1 MSRIAYAIGDQ
12 VVLIGKPGR
21 TAAAERTC
29 RIVGILPSDHNEPQ
43 YRVRFEGENF
53 ERRIVATD
61 IDTSET
67 PSPAAAALVAVPT
80 QRAEP
85 WFKPSRIKI
94 GK

>member
-21 TAAAERTC
+21 TSAIDRTC
-29 RIVGILPSDHNEPQ
+29 RIVGILPSDRNEPQ

-67 PSPAAAALVAVPT
+67 PSPAIAAQDAAPS
-80 QRAEP
+80 QRGEP